1 VRSEN
6 ARSNLI
12 SKAKQAMSNAHV
24 PYSNFRVGAALESQS
39 GVVYTGCNIENA
51 AYTPSCC
58 AERVAIFKAVSS
70 GEKKFSRIAIIGD
83 TETPIAP
90 CGVCRQVMIEF
101 FDNTTT
107 IYLTNLKGD
116 VKETNINELLPYAFG
131 PEALD

>member
-1 VRSEN
+1 
-6 ARSNLI
+6 
-12 SKAKQAMSNAHV
+12 MSNAHV